1 MLNTDYQ
8 TLNET
13 TEALLFALY
22 ISEAIREL
30 VVFHCSTLISQR
42 KIFSSLSNSHNV
54 LFVSF
59 FRHDKFPSSRRKSLS
74 TNRLPVF
81 NLVLIFTI

>member
-13 TEALLFALY
+13 AEALLFAIY
-22 ISEAIREL
+22 IFEAIREL
-30 VVFHCSTLISQR
+30 VGSTLISQR